1 MKGFKYY
8 LTHAGLSRLHLHNIK
23 IVIMTTNAYIVYY
36 VLDIVIRTLVTY

>member
-8 LTHAGLSRLHLHNIK
+8 LTHPGLSRLHLHNIK

-36 VLDIVIRTLVTY
+36 VLYIVIRTLITY